1 MMFRRCARLMVAGSM
16 IVAALTGGA
25 GTALASPDAGQQP
38 DIPTIDEWQIQF
50 PTTLTNPVD
59 DDENGLLTNG
69 GGVGMVCENLTAHCG

>member
-1 MMFRRCARLMVAGSM
+1 MIFRRCAHLMVAGSM
-16 IVAALTGGA
+16 IVAALAGGA

-59 DDENGLLTNG
+59 DDENGLSTNG

>member
-1 MMFRRCARLMVAGSM
+1 M

-25 GTALASPDAGQQP
+25 AVASADPGMQP

-50 PTTLTNPVD
+50 PTTLTNPID

-69 GGVGMVCENLTAHCG
+69 GGIGMVCENLTAHCG